1 MWTKLDKTKASSPA
15 AAAAAT
21 PSGWFLFSLRGVAFL
36 SLSSSLSLCSVLCG
50 SLQLEQRVTGHTGES
65 SSPVRAKEPVTD
77 VVCEGVILSVLHRD
91 SYTPTGG

>member
-1 MWTKLDKTKASSPA
+1 MWTKLDKTKASSTA
-15 AAAAAT
+15 AAAAA
-21 PSGWFLFSLRGVAFL
+21 PSGCFLFSQGVAFL

-77 VVCEGVILSVLHRD
+77 GVCDRVFLN
-91 SYTPTGG
+91 TPARG